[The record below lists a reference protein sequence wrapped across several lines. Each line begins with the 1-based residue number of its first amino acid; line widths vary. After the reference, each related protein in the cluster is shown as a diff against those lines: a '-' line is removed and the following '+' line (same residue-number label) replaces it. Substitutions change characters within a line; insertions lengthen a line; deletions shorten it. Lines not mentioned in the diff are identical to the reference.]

1 MIRRPPRSTRTDTLF
16 PYTTLFRS
24 EAQAL
29 RRRQDWQMIQW
40 NRAATAQPD
49 NGAAQFVRLL
59 RDPAVLRER
68 DLFERVLAEAG
79 IPPDP
84 PAGWEMPR
92 RGARPGLRP
101 HLPTLLPRSQQREP
115 GSRVYPAAT
124 PRSHPAEP
132 HPLPGLPRTQG
143 PPTS

>member
-16 PYTTLFRS
+16 PYTTLFRA

-68 DLFERVLAEAG
+68 DLVERVLAEAG
-79 IPPDP
+79 IPLEP
-84 PAGWEMPR
+84 
-92 RGARPGLRP
+92 
-101 HLPTLLPRSQQREP
+101 PRSEDRRVGKEWVSSFS
-115 GSRVYPAAT
+115 SRWAP
-124 PRSHPAEP
+124 SHKKKKSQNN
-132 HPLPGLPRTQG
+132 HNTQ
-143 PPTS
+143 S

>member
-1 MIRRPPRSTRTDTLF
+1 MFSCFFFFSSRRRHTRCALVTGVQTCAL
-16 PYTTLFRS
+16 PIERA

-68 DLFERVLAEAG
+68 DLVERVLAEAG
-79 IPPDP
+79 IPLEP

-92 RGARPGLRP
+92 R
-101 HLPTLLPRSQQREP
+101 
-115 GSRVYPAAT
+115 
-124 PRSHPAEP
+124 
-132 HPLPGLPRTQG
+132 
-143 PPTS
+143 

>member
-1 MIRRPPRSTRTDTLF
+1 MIRRPPRATRTDTLF
-16 PYTTLFRS
+16 PYTTLLQATAATPAQRA

-79 IPPDP
+79 IPLED
-84 PAGWEMPR
+84 R
-92 RGARPGLRP
+92 KSTRLN
-101 HLPTLLPRSQQREP
+101 S
-115 GSRVYPAAT
+115 
-124 PRSHPAEP
+124 SH
-132 HPLPGLPRTQG
+132 
-143 PPTS
+143 